1 MIQDPSKEV
10 TLIVYNTPAPPKYI
24 KVNKRLIRY
33 ILMIVPALIIFFL
46 AGSLFYSIFLKNK
59 VSELKALEPA
69 ILQQLDEQEIAFNA
83 QLKDLKKTN
92 EELTR
97 KLSRGGTTNEGTAS
111 LLSLFTI
118 PLGSQD
124 LRGQNMVTLSDIK
137 VTTEKKQIKLNFN
150 MLNNTENKLT
160 GYMSVVQYQGPHLQ
174 FYPPEELNEKNLK
187 LQYASGEYYS
197 FSRLRP
203 SPVTF
208 EKISSLSSRYKIYL
222 FSKTGDLIFYQ
233 QIGPFN
239 IE

>member
-1 MIQDPSKEV
+1 MIKDPSKEV

-118 PLGSQD
+118 LNCVDFKLG
-124 LRGQNMVTLSDIK
+124 
-137 VTTEKKQIKLNFN
+137 
-150 MLNNTENKLT
+150 
-160 GYMSVVQYQGPHLQ
+160 
-174 FYPPEELNEKNLK
+174 
-187 LQYASGEYYS
+187 
-197 FSRLRP
+197 
-203 SPVTF
+203 
-208 EKISSLSSRYKIYL
+208 
-222 FSKTGDLIFYQ
+222 
-233 QIGPFN
+233 
-239 IE
+239 